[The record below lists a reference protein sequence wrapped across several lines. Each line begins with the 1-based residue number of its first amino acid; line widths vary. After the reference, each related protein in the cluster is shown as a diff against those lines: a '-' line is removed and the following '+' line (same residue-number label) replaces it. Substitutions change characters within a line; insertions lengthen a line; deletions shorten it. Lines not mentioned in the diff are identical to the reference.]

1 MALICEG
8 RGRPRAHLKKLVR
21 AREQI
26 RELRKINYRRSSDFP
41 TLDTPGLSPMSSPVT
56 GAGTAPLLA
65 LCLNAVWCLGHN
77 PRCITLIKARGDQ
90 MKK

>member
-65 LCLNAVWCLGHN
+65 LCLNAAWCHN
-77 PRCITLIKARGDQ
+77 PRCITLKRGDDQ
-90 MKK
+90 IKSAG